1 MTKTQKMMYDTI
13 IEMTTEMAV
22 DLFLNV
28 HGTKLLDDN
37 MLSELTDLGLIKESE
52 D

>member
-1 MTKTQKMMYDTI
+1 MMYDI
-13 IEMTTEMAV
+13 IVDMTTEMAV

-37 MLSELTDLGLIKESE
+37 MLSELSDLGLINESE